1 MKTLFAI
8 CVALFLSL
16 GAVVQ
21 AQETSNPVSDVSPV
35 SDVWKVLQLSGV
47 AHVEATGAEPVAVE
61 SGQILLAGQ
70 TLKTGPRTRLM
81 LSNGKQH
88 IQVSSNT
95 TLSLPPEEETKPDMT
110 IVRQT
115 RGTITLSIDKQ
126 KSQHFKVQTPYLV
139 AVVKGTEFTVSIDD
153 EWAKVRVHEGV
164 VEVKNQVEDEAFDVK
179 AGEAVTMNVASLS
192 SGLASGR
199 DLFSGHGLFMG
210 GNNGTKAGSARLTF
224 SARGEDSPEEIETVR
239 HRQERERWRASPI
252 GRVGLTITD
261 GLAIVIGYLGEII
274 NTAIGWVTGL
284 IVVALSPFIDLN
296 AQFAGINYWVRVAL
310 VGVVVGLILGL
321 GSLCLVFFRRR

>member
-21 AQETSNPVSDVSPV
+21 AQETSNPASDAWEVQ
-35 SDVWKVLQLSGV
+35 KLSGV
-47 AHVEATGAEPVAVE
+47 AHVSVAGTEPVAVQN
-61 SGQILLAGQ
+61 GQVLLAGQ
-70 TLKTGPRTRLM
+70 TLTTGPRTRLM

-95 TLSLPPEEETKPDMT
+95 TLSLPPEAETKPDMT
-110 IVRQT
+110 VVRQT

-126 KSQHFKVQTPYLV
+126 QSPHFKVETPYLV
-139 AVVKGTEFTVSIDD
+139 AVVKGTEFTVSLDD

-192 SGLASGR
+192 SGMAVLS
-199 DLFSGHGLFMG
+199 DKGLFKG
-210 GNNGTKAGSARLTF
+210 GNDTSQAGSARLTF
-224 SARGEDSPEEIETVR
+224 SARGEDSPEEMETVR
-239 HRQERERWRASPI
+239 QRQDRERWRASPI
-252 GRVGLTITD
+252 GRVGLTISD
-261 GLAIVIGYLGEII
+261 GLAIVVGYLGEII
-274 NTAIGWVTGL
+274 NTSIGWVTGL
-284 IVVALSPFIDLN
+284 VIAAMSPFIDLN

-310 VGVVVGLILGL
+310 VGVVAGLILGL
-321 GSLCLVFFRRR
+321 GSLYLVFFRRR

>member
-8 CVALFLSL
+8 CVAFFMSC
-16 GAVVQ
+16 GVVAR
-21 AQETSNPVSDVSPV
+21 AQETVSPV

-47 AHVEATGAEPVAVE
+47 AHVEVTGAEPVAVQI
-61 SGQILLAGQ
+61 GQVLLAGQ

-81 LSNGKQH
+81 LSNSKQH

-95 TLSLPPEEETKPDMT
+95 TLSLPPEDEIKPDMT

-126 KSQHFKVQTPYLV
+126 KSQHFKVETPYLV
-139 AVVKGTEFTVSIDD
+139 AAVKGTDFTVSIDD

-164 VEVKNQVEDEAFDVK
+164 VEVKNRVEDEAFDVK

-192 SGLASGR
+192 SGLVSGMA
-199 DLFSGHGLFMG
+199 LLSEKGLFKG
-210 GNNGTKAGSARLTF
+210 GNDTAHAGSARLTF
-224 SARGEDSPEEIETVR
+224 IARGDDSPEEMETVR
-239 HRQERERWRASPI
+239 QRQDRERWRANPI
-252 GRVGLTITD
+252 GRVGLTLTD
-261 GLAIVIGYLGEII
+261 GLAIVVGYLGEII
-274 NTAIGWVTGL
+274 NTSIGWVTGL
-284 IVVALSPFIDLN
+284 IVAALSPFIDLN

-310 VGVVVGLILGL
+310 VGVVAGLILGL
-321 GSLCLVFFRRR
+321 GSLYLVFFRRR